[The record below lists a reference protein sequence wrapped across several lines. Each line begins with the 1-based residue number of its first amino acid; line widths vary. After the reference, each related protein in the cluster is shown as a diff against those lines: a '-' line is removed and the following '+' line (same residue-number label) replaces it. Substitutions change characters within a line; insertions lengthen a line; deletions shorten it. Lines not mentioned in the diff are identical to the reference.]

1 MSETN
6 TPPPADLVVDTPV
19 AAPLHVEPVSP
30 VETAPVEPALE
41 LHTDTPTLLEAA
53 TKPVEDVTPET
64 ASEPEK
70 PVNVKPIDPSVK
82 PIDPDVTKPAEQ
94 EVKPEPALEVKYEFK
109 LPEGFTAPKEQIDA
123 YTAVLKETGVTPEV
137 GQRLLDMHLAE
148 QQRQADAAPQ
158 QWQAAFKATRDGWV
172 RNTMSDDQLGGS
184 GHQTAM
190 TAAARGRDYLTQGW
204 TPAQKADFEAMLRE
218 TGVGDRA
225 AFLRLLYSAARLN
238 DEPAPPSP
246 VQIPPP
252 TNGTRPGAGFKALY
266 DHPGSAAR
274 SR

>member
-1 MSETN
+1 MSESA
-6 TPPPADLVVDTPV
+6 TPPPDLAVGTPETQ
-19 AAPLHVEPVSP
+19 PLHVEPVAP

-53 TKPVEDVTPET
+53 TKPVEEVKTEAPVEVKP
-64 ASEPEK
+64 EPEK
-70 PVNVKPIDPSVK
+70 PVEAKTEEP
-82 PIDPDVTKPAEQ
+82 KPAE
-94 EVKPEPALEVKYEFK
+94 PEPVEVKYEFK

-137 GQRLLDMHLAE
+137 GQRLLEMHLAE
-148 QQRQADAAPQ
+148 VRRMSDAAPQ
-158 QWQAAFKATRDGWV
+158 QWQQAFKATRDGWV
-172 RNTMSDDQLGGS
+172 QEVMADPQLGGA
-184 GHQTAM
+184 GHQTAL
-190 TAAARGRDYLTQGW
+190 TAAARGREYLTQGW
-204 TPAQKADFEAMLRE
+204 TAEQKAELAHMQSH
-218 TGVGDRA
+218 TGVGDNK

>member
-1 MSETN
+1 MSESA
-6 TPPPADLVVDTPV
+6 TPPPDLAVVTPETQ
-19 AAPLHVEPVSP
+19 PLHVEPVTP
-30 VETAPVEPALE
+30 VETAPVPETALE

-53 TKPVEDVTPET
+53 TKPVEEVKSE
-64 ASEPEK
+64 AGSEPA
-70 PVNVKPIDPSVK
+70 KPIEAK
-82 PIDPDVTKPAEQ
+82 PPESEAKPAEP
-94 EVKPEPALEVKYEFK
+94 EVKPPEPVEVKYEFK

-148 QQRQADAAPQ
+148 QQRMADAAPQ
-158 QWQAAFKATRDGWV
+158 QWQQAFKATRDGWV
-172 RNTMSDDQLGGS
+172 QEVMADPQLGGA
-184 GHQTAM
+184 GHQTAL
-190 TAAARGRDYLTQGW
+190 TAAARGREYLTQGW
-204 TPAQKADFEAMLRE
+204 TAEQKAELAKMQSH
-218 TGVGDRA
+218 TGVGDNK